1 MTYTPLGQAICRF
14 IAANGPISI
23 ADYMARCL
31 SDPKYGYYITRD
43 PLGADGDFTTAP
55 EISQMFGELIGAW
68 LAHVGQ
74 ITDLSSPTRLPI
86 RIVEFGPGRGTL
98 MADILRT
105 IRSVPGFAGDLAID
119 LVEMSPVL
127 RERQQA
133 ALARYDCPVTWHE
146 NIESIPPEPALFVA
160 NEFFDAL
167 PIYQYVAH
175 AGRWHER
182 MIGLDPSADAGN
194 KLIFTLGS
202 PLPDTNENRLFA
214 TIDCATPADG
224 TIREACPAA
233 EAILAAIAARIANQG
248 GAALIIDYG
257 YDQTA
262 RPQFGT
268 LQAVRNHKFTDPLAE
283 PGMADLTAHVDFTA
297 LGATARAAGAVAY
310 GPVSQGEFLNALGL
324 NERAATL
331 KKGKDDAAATSIDAA
346 ADRLAGTASD
356 QMGTLFKAMAI
367 VPPDSPPPPPFER

>member
-1 MTYTPLGQAICRF
+1 
-14 IAANGPISI
+14 
-23 ADYMARCL
+23 
-31 SDPKYGYYITRD
+31 
-43 PLGADGDFTTAP
+43 GDFTTAP

-74 ITDLSSPTRLPI
+74 ASNPASPTR
-86 RIVEFGPGRGTL
+86 IVELGPGRGTL

-105 IRSVPGFAGDLAID
+105 ICAVPGFAGNLAIN

-133 ALARYDCPVTWHE
+133 ALAPFDCSVTWHE
-146 NIESIPPEPALFVA
+146 SIETIPPGPALFVA

-182 MIGLDPSADAGN
+182 IIGLDPSADAGN
-194 KLIFTLGS
+194 ELIFTLGS
-202 PLPDTNENRLFA
+202 PLPETNENRLFA
-214 TIDCATPADG
+214 TIDSATPADG

-233 EAILAAIAARIANQG
+233 EAILAAIAARIADQG

-257 YDQTA
+257 YDHPA
-262 RPQFGT
+262 RQEFGT
-268 LQAVRNHKFTDPLAE
+268 LQAVRNHKFTEPLAA

-297 LGATARAAGAVAY
+297 LGVVAQNAGAMAY
-310 GPVSQGEFLNALGL
+310 GPISQGKFLNALGL
-324 NERAATL
+324 NERAAVL
-331 KKGKDDAAATSIDAA
+331 KKGKDDAVAAHIDAA
-346 ADRLAGTASD
+346 AGRLAGTAPD

-367 VPPDSPPPPPFER
+367 VPADTPPPPPFAR